1 MGMTR
6 AIVGIGNPGREYAG
20 TRHNVGFEVLDV
32 LAGIARA
39 NWRSGFSGIVTDYR
53 HADFKVVLLKPQTYV
68 NLSGRSVG
76 ELSRYYDIEPD
87 EVLVISDDYNLPLAR
102 LRLRL
107 GGASGGHKGLTSI
120 IGTLGP
126 DFHRL
131 RIGIGEP
138 KFEAADFVLSRFSP
152 AEREVMDIAVRT
164 AADAATDWLTLPFER
179 VCEKYNGLD
188 LENPARS

>member
-1 MGMTR
+1 M
-6 AIVGIGNPGREYAG
+6 AG
-20 TRHNVGFEVLDV
+20 S
-32 LAGIARA
+32 
-39 NWRSGFSGIVTDYR
+39 NWRTGFSGLVTDCR
-53 HADFKVVLLKPQTYV
+53 HGEVKVVLLKPQTYV

-76 ELSRYYDIEPD
+76 ELCRYYEIEPAD
-87 EVLVISDDYNLPLAR
+87 LLVISDDYNLPLGR

-126 DFHRL
+126 EFHRL

-138 KFEAADFVLSRFSP
+138 KFDAADFVLSRFSP

-164 AADAATDWLTLPFER
+164 AGDAAADWLHLPLER
-179 VCEKYNGLD
+179 VCERYNGLD
-188 LENPARS
+188 LENPARPK